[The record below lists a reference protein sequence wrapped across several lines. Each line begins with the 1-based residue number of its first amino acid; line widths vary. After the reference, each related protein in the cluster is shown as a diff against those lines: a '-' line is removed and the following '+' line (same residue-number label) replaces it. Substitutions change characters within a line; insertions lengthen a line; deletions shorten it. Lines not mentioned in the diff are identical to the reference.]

1 MQIPKLA
8 NPIQAATLAMAT
20 FLATGTAASAQV
32 QAGDTVGTSV
42 SGIALALETG
52 GYDIR
57 EIEVKRSRIEVEAIL
72 DGSKFEIKID
82 PQSGKVTAVE
92 RD

>member
-1 MQIPKLA
+1 MFPSNPKTAARSGALA
-8 NPIQAATLAMAT
+8 AAVL
-20 FLATGTAASAQV
+20 FATGTAAFAQV

-42 SGIALALETG
+42 SGIALALENS

-57 EIEVKRSRIEVEAIL
+57 EVEVKRSRIEVEAIL
-72 DGSKFEIKID
+72 DGNKFEIKID
-82 PQSGKVTAVE
+82 PQSGEVVAVE